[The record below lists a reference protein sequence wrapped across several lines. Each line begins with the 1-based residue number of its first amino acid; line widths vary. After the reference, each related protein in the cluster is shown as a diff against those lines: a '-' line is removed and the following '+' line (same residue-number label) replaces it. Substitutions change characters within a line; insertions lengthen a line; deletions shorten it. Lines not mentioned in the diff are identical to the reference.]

1 MAGQRAVTTVRL
13 PVELAERAKSMK
25 AEGESFND
33 LVIDAVEREVRRRQG
48 WQALDAIRLIRKRLE
63 TETGLQPDSVPLIR
77 ELRERPRG

>member
-1 MAGQRAVTTVRL
+1 MASHREATTVRL
-13 PVELAERAKSMK
+13 PIDLVERAKSLK
-25 AEGESFND
+25 AAGESFND